1 MIQGCAGGGGVP
13 WSTQL
18 PYYKHKSKKLPFTT
32 TLFLIE
38 EDCSFQIHNHTDS
51 RYQDTTPV
59 QYDPS
64 NYKPSSIERVKHIS
78 EVIETD
84 EALMIN
90 EEVDAKEKHNV
101 NTQDYCCN
109 VKSFSLVSAPMKN
122 RTPST
127 TSTITSTSKMMRRN
141 CS

>member
-1 MIQGCAGGGGVP
+1 MRWGWGVHHGG
-13 WSTQL
+13 TYL
-18 PYYKHKSKKLPFTT
+18 PDYKHKSKKLPFATT
-32 TLFLIE
+32 FILIE

-64 NYKPSSIERVKHIS
+64 NDKPFSIERIKHIF
-78 EVIETD
+78 EVIEID

-90 EEVDAKEKHNV
+90 KEVDAKEKHNV
-101 NTQDYCCN
+101 NIQDYCCN
-109 VKSFSLVSAPMKN
+109 VKSFSLVSAPMKY

-127 TSTITSTSKMMRRN
+127 TSTITTTSKMMRN